1 MVNCRA
7 ATSMG
12 TRSKPARAAE
22 APVLARALDGASP
35 RGFCEVTGLRAAL
48 LGSEP
53 GVFECWIW
61 PLKVAH
67 DLQLAFRPAG
77 SETWLGSGIARSVE
91 VRPAGLAIVYEHALF
106 RARARFFAAAE
117 ERGMIAV
124 VELEA
129 RAPLEVELRLSADLR
144 PMWPAG
150 LGGQIALADPESG
163 GVVLTEELGRFA
175 VLAASPDAEPAR
187 VSADHALPREPLA
200 LRAPVTPE
208 RARRG
213 PIVFVIAGAEVDPGP
228 LSELARLGG
237 EGAACGHARSRRALG
252 EARELYHKLARCW
265 SDAESDV
272 EARWERFL
280 ARTSGLASDDPRLDE
295 AFLWAKI
302 AIERAWVE
310 VDGVGRGLLAGLAP
324 SGAGE
329 RPGFGWIF
337 DGDALFASRAMAG
350 YGDFEGAARALELAA
365 SRQRADGK
373 LMHELVLSARLCDW
387 LEQYPYA
394 YYKAD
399 TTPAFVEAL
408 EHHVAASGDLALA
421 ERLAPHAERAY
432 RWCLGALDDDGL
444 VSNRKAGLAAVV
456 AGPLVGTIRAE
467 VCLHGGWLAAL
478 AGLERLALAL
488 GREALAAEVRARE
501 REASAAFERF
511 WSEERGRY
519 GFARRVDGSLA
530 TELTAY
536 LAQPISRGA
545 GEPARALASAEALNS
560 PSLATDWGVR
570 FFAED
575 SEAYDPSS
583 YNTGSV
589 FPFAT
594 HFAVLAQYR
603 WGQTA
608 AGWQLLSAIR
618 SLHGF
623 SGLGFI
629 PEHLYGD
636 RAEAPPRGVP
646 HQIFSS
652 AALIQSVLYGL
663 LGLELAAAEGLLVWR
678 PALPPSLGHIALTG
692 FRVGLSRLDLALERE
707 RSGGRTRLSARARLL
722 EGPPVKLAFRP
733 WVPALSRWIAW
744 RAGGR
749 RMESGALEPIG
760 GALRVRLPMLLEI
773 AGELEVE
780 LEYASGPELEP
791 EMPPLQEGAA
801 SEALRVAGVR
811 HDARG
816 VAWSLWGLAGRT
828 YRLPFHSDLALEL
841 DGTRQIEPGALEV
854 AFPAGAPGF
863 VPLRVRAE
871 PRAEDGRP

>member
-1 MVNCRA
+1 METRSEAVRA
-7 ATSMG
+7 AQ
-12 TRSKPARAAE
+12 AA
-22 APVLARALDGASP
+22 LLGRTIDGASP
-35 RGFCEVTGLRAAL
+35 RRFCEVTGLRAAL
-48 LGSEP
+48 LGSEL

-61 PLKVAH
+61 PLKVLH

-77 SETWLGSGIARSVE
+77 SERAWLGSEIARSVE
-91 VRPAGLAIVYEHALF
+91 VRPSGLTIELAHGESS
-106 RARARFFAAAE
+106 ARARFFAAAE
-117 ERGMIAV
+117 ERAV
-124 VELEA
+124 VAAVEVEC
-129 RAPLEVELRLSADLR
+129 RSPLEVELRLSADLR

-150 LGGQIALADPESG
+150 LGGQLALADEESG
-163 GVVLTEELGRFA
+163 GIVLTEELGRFA
-175 VLAASPDAEPAR
+175 VLVASPDAGPAR

-200 LRAPVTPE
+200 LRAVVTPE

-213 PIVFVIAGAEVDPGP
+213 PLVFVVAGAEVDPGP

-237 EGAACGHARSRRALG
+237 EGAACGHARSRRALE
-252 EARELYHKLARCW
+252 EARALYSRLASGW
-265 SDAESDV
+265 SEAEDAM
-272 EARWERFL
+272 EARWQRFL
-280 ARTSGLASDDPRLDE
+280 ARTARLASDDPLLDE
-295 AFLWAKI
+295 AFLWAKV

-310 VDGVGRGLLAGLAP
+310 VDGVGRGLVAGLAP

-337 DGDALFASRAMAG
+337 DGDALFASRAMTG

-387 LEQYPYA
+387 LWQYPYA

-399 TTPAFVEAL
+399 STPAFVEAL
-408 EHHVAASGDLALA
+408 EHHHAASGDRELAS
-421 ERLAPHAERAY
+421 RLAPHAERAY
-432 RWCLGALDDDGL
+432 RWCLGALDPDGL
-444 VSNRKAGLAAVV
+444 VSNRKAGLAAVE

-467 VCLHGGWLAAL
+467 VYLHGAWLAAL
-478 AGLERLALAL
+478 SALERLALAL
-488 GREALAAEVRARE
+488 GREELAAEVLARSREARE
-501 REASAAFERF
+501 AFERF
-511 WSEERGRY
+511 WSEEHGRY
-519 GFARRVDGSLA
+519 GFARRVDGSLCSD
-530 TELTAY
+530 LTAY
-536 LAQPISRGA
+536 LAQPLAHGA

-560 PSLATDWGVR
+560 PALASDWGVR
-570 FFAED
+570 FFADD
-575 SEAYDPSS
+575 SPAYDPSS

-594 HFAVLAQYR
+594 HFAVMAQYR

-608 AGWQLLSAIR
+608 AGWQLLRAIR

-652 AALIQSVLYGL
+652 AALLQSVLYGL
-663 LGLELAAAEGLLVWR
+663 LGLELAAAEALLVWR
-678 PALPPSLGHIALTG
+678 PALPPSLGRIALDG
-692 FRVGLSRLDLALERE
+692 FRVGPSRLDLALERE
-707 RSGGRTRLSARARLL
+707 RAGGRTRISARARVI

-744 RAGGR
+744 RAAGEARGG
-749 RMESGALEPIG
+749 GALEPLG
-760 GALRVRLPMLLEI
+760 GALRVRLPILLEI

-780 LEYASGPELEP
+780 LEYASGPDLEP

-811 HDARG
+811 HGERE
-816 VAWSLWGLAGRT
+816 VTWSLWGLAGRT
-828 YRLPFHSDLALEL
+828 YRLPFHSDLPLEL
-841 DGTRQIEPGALEV
+841 DGAHVVESDVLEV

-863 VPLRVRAE
+863 VPLRVRAQ